1 MLKYYCNDY
10 EIVIKTDEYN
20 CFIITV
26 TNTITKE
33 IYSIDIYPEYDLL
46 MSDDNFLELFELND
60 KYNKINICNFDCNC
74 DCYCEIFLY
83 GKNDYCHKIMI
94 NKIYGFLSDFIEEN
108 KILRNKILE
117 LENEIEKIKY
127 LKI

>member
-10 EIVIKTDEYN
+10 EIVIKKDEYN

-33 IYSIDIYPEYDLL
+33 IYSIDISPEYDLL

-60 KYNKINICNFDCNC
+60 KYNKINICNC
-74 DCYCEIFLY
+74 DFYCEIFLY
-83 GKNDYCHKIMI
+83 GKNDYCHEIMI